1 MSLLARLG
9 VAFRPETETRATGP
23 NYTDAALEAALNA
36 ATGSPRHVA
45 EQTAAA
51 EFGLGLYSRSFA
63 AALIEP
69 SALSPTLPAQA
80 RADLARRLML
90 RGEAVYAIEVNPLG
104 NIRLLPASS
113 HDIEGGPDESTWRY
127 YLDIPGPTR
136 PERRRLP
143 SRAVVHC
150 RIGADPALPWK
161 GCSPLENAGLT
172 TKILARLEQR
182 TGEESNASAGY
193 LLPVPEGTPEES
205 ITALRS
211 DLAALKGK
219 VALVESQAAG
229 QGQGRAAAPQSDWRL
244 QRMGAEFPEGNVN
257 LRRQVGADVVA
268 AMGIPAAL
276 YVGAD
281 GATVREAYRQFL
293 VSTLQPL
300 ATLVAEEM
308 ERKLE
313 VPALR
318 FNFRRLAAADIA
330 ARARA
335 FGSLAQ
341 AYAQAA
347 AGGADVDLARLET
360 LAGLNE

>member
-1 MSLLARLG
+1 MGLVSALG
-9 VAFRPETETRATGP
+9 GLFRGETRAAGP

-36 ATGSPRHVA
+36 ATGNPQHVA

-51 EFGLGLYSRSFA
+51 EYGLGLLSRCFA

-69 SALSPTLPAQA
+69 SAIAPTLPAQA
-80 RADLARRLML
+80 RADLARRLL
-90 RGEAVYAIEVNPLG
+90 IRGEAVYAIEVNRLG

-113 HDIEGGPDESTWRY
+113 HDIAGGPDESTWRY
-127 YLDIPGPTR
+127 YLDLPGPTL

-143 SRAVVHC
+143 SEAVVHV
-150 RIGADPALPWK
+150 RIGADPAQPWR

-172 TKILARLEQR
+172 ARILARLEQR
-182 TGEESNASAGY
+182 TGEESNAAAGY
-193 LLPVPEGTPEES
+193 LLPVPDGTPDDS
-205 ITALRS
+205 ITALKG

-219 VALVESQAAG
+219 IAIVESQTAG
-229 QGQGRAAAPQSDWRL
+229 HGQGRAAAPPSDWRL
-244 QRMGAEFPEGNVN
+244 QRLGAEFPEGNVN

-268 AMGIPAAL
+268 AMGIPSAL

-281 GATVREAYRQFL
+281 GATVREAYRQL
-293 VSTLQPL
+293 LTGTLQPL
-300 ATLVAEEM
+300 AILLSEEL

-313 VPALR
+313 IPAVR

-335 FGSLAQ
+335 FGTLAQ